1 MTWEY
6 QAEQA
11 EKHIVNHLVDGRPFL
26 QNVMSDEQAEH
37 KRKPAI
43 DDNSFVL
50 IAKKSESKADLNERD
65 RREIEIHKSSGE
77 PNSQVTL
84 KQYRVVLQESTR
96 AEKLTRPRRQQ
107 NNDHRNANDP
117 LCIA

>member
-6 QAEQA
+6 QAKQA

-43 DDNSFVL
+43 DNDSLVL
-50 IAKKSESKADLNERD
+50 VAKKSESESDVDEGDCHEVR
-65 RREIEIHKSSGE
+65 IHQSPGE
-77 PNSQVTL
+77 PNSQVSL
-84 KQYRVVLQESTR
+84 KTMPSVTTV
-96 AEKLTRPRRQQ
+96 P
-107 NNDHRNANDP
+107 
-117 LCIA
+117 